1 MVQLTAI
8 VATQGAGTAL
18 LNDVF
23 SGNYNCTI
31 KRVGSTTSLVDSV
44 VTVSEF
50 NDTSMST
57 AIVTIDADDTNE
69 ALRIRFT
76 PPTTAAADTVIR
88 VVATAYLTE
97 VGR

>member
-1 MVQLTAI
+1 MIQISAI

-18 LNDVF
+18 QNECF
-23 SGNYNCTI
+23 SGTYQCAI
-31 KRVGSTTSLVDSV
+31 KRVLTTTSMIGNVTPTSELSDTNMVTSV
-44 VTVSEF
+44 VTIS
-50 NDTSMST
+50 
-57 AIVTIDADDTNE
+57 ADDTNE
-69 ALRIRFT
+69 ALKIEFT